1 MRLIDRGFTFHAGR
15 FRKRMGSRGFT
26 KDGQRCKRLEQE
38 SFYEYHRIA
47 RFGNCEYEAT
57 LSESS

>member
-1 MRLIDRGFTFHAGR
+1 MIRLIDRGLTFHAGR

-26 KDGQRCKRLEQE
+26 KDGQRLEQE